1 MNTRLV
7 GRFHWVVLRMHY
19 LTTRR
24 LKAAHSRFSEH
35 LLPNVSALGAQLRK
49 KNDIPDT
56 GTVGQQHHQ
65 AVDAE
70 AGAGGWRHAVL
81 ERLDVV
87 GVVMHRLLVAG
98 FRSARVRGA

>member
-1 MNTRLV
+1 MTA
-7 GRFHWVVLRMHY
+7 
-19 LTTRR
+19 RR
-24 LKAAHSRFSEH
+24 LQGRPGGYREQ
-35 LLPNVSALGAQLRK
+35 LLPDVSTLGAQLRK

-81 ERLDVV
+81 ERPDVV
-87 GVVMHRLLVAG
+87 GVVMHRL
-98 FRSARVRGA
+98 RVDEVLLGDGLEEHQLQRAPALLAAMLDS